1 MSSNTGTVGRTRSDR
16 GGEMGSERHHE
27 GSAPTGAPAN
37 DRASRST
44 ASFAQRLSP
53 WIATATPVL
62 VIGDAMLDVSVFG
75 SVDRISPEAPV
86 PIIRQENTI
95 ESGGGAAN
103 VALNIVAMGG
113 AAHLVAC
120 VAADPEGERLVRL
133 LRHAGVSF
141 DAIATPGKP
150 TTVKTRFLARHNQL
164 LRLDREVTTPI
175 TPACEEQIIAALQ
188 ARMDRCHLV
197 VISDYAKGLVTD
209 RVIEAT
215 LSLAARAGVRVVVD
229 PKRRNLADYR
239 GASVIKPNRRE
250 LEAATGLPV
259 NDDRQVEV
267 AASSLATTTGAT
279 LLVTRSEDGM
289 SLVRPDGSAIH
300 MPTHAHEIVDVTG
313 AGDAAI
319 AAFSLAIA
327 EGRPAEEAMAFA
339 NIAAGVSV
347 IKPGTT
353 TVSAAEIEH
362 ERAVFAGLLPVP
374 KGSRVSAET
383 ALLLRAQWRQQQ
395 LTVGFTN
402 GCFDLFHPGHV
413 ALLRETARQCDRLI
427 VGLNSDASVRRL
439 KGETRPVQNEEARA
453 EILGAIGHVDLVV
466 VFDEDTPRDLIARLE
481 PDLLTKGADYRIE
494 DIVGGDIV
502 RQAGGRVL
510 TIDLVPGHSSTR
522 LINRR

>member
-1 MSSNTGTVGRTRSDR
+1 M
-16 GGEMGSERHHE
+16 ESERHQQE
-27 GSAPTGAPAN
+27 SVPAEAPSS
-37 DRASRST
+37 DRSSRST
-44 ASFAQRLSP
+44 ASFAPRLSP
-53 WIATATPVL
+53 WIEAASPIL
-62 VIGDAMLDVSVFG
+62 VIGDVMLDVSVFG

-103 VALNIVAMGG
+103 VALNVVAMGG
-113 AAHLVAC
+113 TAHLITG

-133 LRHAGVSF
+133 LRQAGVTL
-141 DAIATPGKP
+141 DIVVAPGKP
-150 TTVKTRFLARHNQL
+150 TTVKTRFLARNNQL
-164 LRLDREVTTPI
+164 LRLDREVTTPV
-175 TPACEEQIIAALQ
+175 TPACEAQIIAALP
-188 ARMDRCHLV
+188 ACMDACRLV
-197 VISDYAKGLVTD
+197 VISDYGKGLVTD

-215 LSLAARAGVRVVVD
+215 FSLAARAGLPVIVD

-239 GASVIKPNRRE
+239 GASFIKPNRRE

-259 NDDRQVEV
+259 NNDRQVEV
-267 AASSLATTTGAT
+267 AASSLAATTGAT

-300 MPTHAHEIVDVTG
+300 MPTRAHEIVDVTG

-327 EGRPAEEAMAFA
+327 GGRSAEEAMAFA
-339 NIAAGVSV
+339 NIAAGISV
-347 IKPGTT
+347 IKPGTA
-353 TVSAAEIEH
+353 TVSAPEIEH
-362 ERAVFAGLLPVP
+362 ERAVFAGQLPVP

-383 ALLLRAQWRQQQ
+383 AVLLRAQWRRQR

-413 ALLRETARQCDRLI
+413 ALLRDTARQCDRLI
-427 VGLNSDASVRRL
+427 VGLNSDASVKRL
-439 KGETRPVQNEEARA
+439 KGDKRPVQNEEARA

-466 VFDEDTPRDLIARLE
+466 VFDEDTPLDLIARLE

-502 RQAGGRVL
+502 RQNGGRVL

-522 LINRR
+522 LINGR

>member
-1 MSSNTGTVGRTRSDR
+1 MGPNTAIRTRSDQ
-16 GGEMGSERHHE
+16 GGGMESERHHQ
-27 GSAPTGAPAN
+27 GGAPTGAPAN
-37 DRASRST
+37 DRSSRST
-44 ASFAQRLSP
+44 ASLAPRLAP
-53 WIATATPVL
+53 WIAAATPIL
-62 VIGDAMLDVSVFG
+62 IIGDAMLDVSVFG

-86 PIIRQENTI
+86 PVIRQENTV

-103 VALNIVAMGG
+103 VALNIAAMGG
-113 AAHLVAC
+113 AAHLITC
-120 VAADPEGERLVRL
+120 VAADPEGERLIRL
-133 LRHAGVSF
+133 LRQAGVSL
-141 DAIATPGKP
+141 DTVATPGRP

-175 TPACEEQIIAALQ
+175 TPACEDQIIAALQ
-188 ARMDRCHLV
+188 ARMDGYRLV
-197 VISDYAKGLVTD
+197 VISDYGKGLVTD

-215 LSLAARAGVRVVVD
+215 VTLAARAGLHVIVD
-229 PKRRNLADYR
+229 PKRRNLEDYR
-239 GASVIKPNRRE
+239 GASFIKPNRRE
-250 LEAATGLPV
+250 LEAATGLPA

-267 AASSLATTTGAT
+267 AASSLAATTGAIV
-279 LLVTRSEDGM
+279 LVTRSEDGM

-319 AAFSLAIA
+319 AAFSLAVA
-327 EGRPAEEAMAFA
+327 EGRPVEEAMAFA

-383 ALLLRAQWRQQQ
+383 ALLLRAQWRRQQ
-395 LTVGFTN
+395 LSVGFTN

-439 KGETRPVQNEEARA
+439 KGETRPVQDEEARA

-502 RQAGGRVL
+502 RQAGGRVR

-522 LINRR
+522 LINKR

>member
-1 MSSNTGTVGRTRSDR
+1 MNPKMGTVGRTGSGQ
-16 GGEMGSERHHE
+16 GGGMESERHHE
-27 GSAPTGAPAN
+27 GSIPTGASAN
-37 DRASRST
+37 DRSSRST
-44 ASFAQRLSP
+44 ASFAPRLSP
-53 WIATATPVL
+53 WIATGIPIL

-86 PIIRQENTI
+86 PVIRQENTI
-95 ESGGGAAN
+95 DSGGGAAN

-113 AAHLVAC
+113 TAHLVTG
-120 VAADPEGERLVRL
+120 VAADPEGERLAEL
-133 LRHAGVSF
+133 LRHAGVSL
-141 DAIATPGKP
+141 DLVATADRP

-164 LRLDREVTTPI
+164 LRLDREVTTPV
-175 TPACEEQIIAALQ
+175 TPTCEEQIIAALQ
-188 ARMDRCHLV
+188 AKMAECRLV
-197 VISDYAKGLVTD
+197 VISDYGKGFVTD

-215 LSLAARAGVRVVVD
+215 SQLAAQAGVRVIVD

-239 GASVIKPNRRE
+239 GASFIKPNRRE
-250 LEAATGLPV
+250 LEAATSLPV
-259 NDDRQVEV
+259 NDDRQVEA
-267 AASSLATTTGAT
+267 AASSLAAATGAT

-319 AAFSLAIA
+319 AAFSLGIA
-327 EGRPAEEAMAFA
+327 EGRSAEEAMAFA
-339 NIAAGVSV
+339 NIAAGISV
-347 IKPGTT
+347 LRPGTT
-353 TVSAAEIEH
+353 TVSAPEIEH
-362 ERAVFAGLLPVP
+362 ERAVFAGQLPVP

-383 ALLLRAQWRQQQ
+383 ALLARAQWRRQR

-466 VFDEDTPRDLIARLE
+466 VFDEDTPLDLIARLE
-481 PDLLTKGADYRIE
+481 PDLLTKGADYKVE

-502 RQAGGRVL
+502 RQNGGRVL

>member
-1 MSSNTGTVGRTRSDR
+1 MESKREQGSNVPPGV
-16 GGEMGSERHHE
+16 
-27 GSAPTGAPAN
+27 PAN
-37 DRASRST
+37 DPSSTST
-44 ASFAQRLSP
+44 AAFAPRLSP
-53 WIATATPVL
+53 WIAAGTPIL

-95 ESGGGAAN
+95 ETGGGAAN

-113 AAHLVAC
+113 TAHLVAC
-120 VAADPEGERLVRL
+120 MAADPEGERLVQL
-133 LRHAGVSF
+133 LRHAGVSL
-141 DAIATPGKP
+141 DMVATPGRP

-164 LRLDREVTTPI
+164 LRLDREVTTPVM
-175 TPACEEQIIAALQ
+175 PACEEQIIAALQ
-188 ARMDRCHLV
+188 ARMAECHLV
-197 VISDYAKGLVTD
+197 VISDYGKGLVTD

-215 LSLAARAGVRVVVD
+215 LSLAAKAGIGVVVD

-239 GASVIKPNRRE
+239 GASFIKPNRRE
-250 LEAATGLPV
+250 LEAATNLPV
-259 NDDRQVEV
+259 NDDRQVEA
-267 AASSLATTTGAT
+267 AASSLAAATGAT

-300 MPTHAHEIVDVTG
+300 MPTHAHEVVDVTG

-319 AAFSLAIA
+319 AAFSLAVA
-327 EGRPAEEAMAFA
+327 EGRPAEEAMALA
-339 NIAAGVSV
+339 NIAAGISV
-347 IKPGTT
+347 IKRGTT
-353 TVSAAEIEH
+353 TVSAPEIER
-362 ERAVFAGLLPVP
+362 ERAIFAGHLPVP

-383 ALLLRAQWRQQQ
+383 ASSLRTQWRQQR

-439 KGETRPVQNEEARA
+439 KGETRPVQDEEARA
-453 EILGAIGHVDLVV
+453 QILGAIGHVDLVV
-466 VFDEDTPRDLIARLE
+466 VFDEDTPLDLIAQLE
-481 PDLLTKGADYRIE
+481 PDLLTKGADYRIA

-502 RQAGGRVL
+502 RQNGGRVL

-522 LINRR
+522 LINGR

>member
-1 MSSNTGTVGRTRSDR
+1 MESGRHQ
-16 GGEMGSERHHE
+16 GGSV
-27 GSAPTGAPAN
+27 PTGAPAN
-37 DRASRST
+37 DRPSRST
-44 ASFAQRLSP
+44 ASFAPRLGP
-53 WIATATPVL
+53 WIGTATSIL
-62 VIGDAMLDVSVFG
+62 VVGDAMLDVSVSG

-86 PIIRQENTI
+86 PVIRQENTI
-95 ESGGGAAN
+95 ETGGGAAN
-103 VALNIVAMGG
+103 VALNIVAMGS
-113 AAHLVAC
+113 AAHLVTC
-120 VAADPEGERLVRL
+120 GGADPEGERLAGL
-133 LRHAGVSF
+133 LRHAGVSL
-141 DAIATPGKP
+141 DMVAAPGRP

-175 TPACEEQIIAALQ
+175 APACEEQVIAALQ
-188 ARMDRCHLV
+188 AQIGKCRLV
-197 VISDYAKGLVTD
+197 VISDYGKGLVTD
-209 RVIEAT
+209 RVIAAT
-215 LSLAARAGVRVVVD
+215 MSLAAGAGVPVIVD

-239 GASVIKPNRRE
+239 GASFIKPNRRE
-250 LEAATGLPV
+250 LEAATSLPAT
-259 NDDRQVEV
+259 DDRQVEA
-267 AASSLATTTGAT
+267 AASSLAATTGAT

-289 SLVRPDGSAIH
+289 SLVRPDGPAIH

-319 AAFSLAIA
+319 AAFSIGIA
-327 EGRPAEEAMAFA
+327 QSRPAEEAMAFA
-339 NIAAGVSV
+339 NIAAGISV
-347 IKPGTT
+347 LKLGTA
-353 TVSAAEIEH
+353 TVSAPEIEH
-362 ERAVFAGLLPVP
+362 ERAVFAGQLPVP
-374 KGSRVSAET
+374 KGSRVPAET
-383 ALLLRAQWRQQQ
+383 ASLLRAQWRQQR

-502 RQAGGRVL
+502 RQLGGRVR

>member
-1 MSSNTGTVGRTRSDR
+1 M
-16 GGEMGSERHHE
+16 ESEREHE
-27 GSAPTGAPAN
+27 AGVPTGVPAN
-37 DRASRST
+37 DRSSRST
-44 ASFAQRLSP
+44 ASFAPRLSP
-53 WIATATPVL
+53 WIATGTPIV

-75 SVDRISPEAPV
+75 SIDRISPEAPV

-95 ESGGGAAN
+95 HSGGGAAN

-113 AAHLVAC
+113 TAHLVTGL
-120 VAADPEGERLVRL
+120 AADPEGERLAQL
-133 LRHAGVSF
+133 LRHAGVSL
-141 DAIATPGKP
+141 DAIATPGRP

-164 LRLDREVTTPI
+164 LRLDREVTTPV
-175 TPACEEQIIAALQ
+175 TPVCEEQIIAALQ
-188 ARMDRCHLV
+188 ARMAECRLV
-197 VISDYAKGLVTD
+197 VISDYGKGFVTD
-209 RVIEAT
+209 RVIEAAS
-215 LSLAARAGVRVVVD
+215 SLAARAGLHVIVD

-239 GASVIKPNRRE
+239 GASFIKPNRRE
-250 LEAATGLPV
+250 LEAATNLPA
-259 NDDRQVEV
+259 NDDRQVEA
-267 AASSLATTTGAT
+267 AASSLAAATGAT

-300 MPTHAHEIVDVTG
+300 MPTRAHEIVDVTG

-339 NIAAGVSV
+339 NIAAGISV
-347 IKPGTT
+347 LRPGTA

-362 ERAVFAGLLPVP
+362 ERAVFAGQLPVP

-383 ALLLRAQWRQQQ
+383 ASLLRAQWRRQR

-427 VGLNSDASVRRL
+427 VGLNSDASVKRL

-481 PDLLTKGADYRIE
+481 PDLLTKGADYKVE

-502 RQAGGRVL
+502 RQIGGRVL

-522 LINRR
+522 LINRK

>member
-1 MSSNTGTVGRTRSDR
+1 
-16 GGEMGSERHHE
+16 
-27 GSAPTGAPAN
+27 
-37 DRASRST
+37 
-44 ASFAQRLSP
+44 
-53 WIATATPVL
+53 
-62 VIGDAMLDVSVFG
+62 MLDISVFG

-113 AAHLVAC
+113 TAHLVTC
-120 VAADPEGERLVRL
+120 VAADPEGERLVQL
-133 LRHAGVSF
+133 LRHAGVTV
-141 DAIATPGKP
+141 DIVATPGRP

-175 TPACEEQIIAALQ
+175 TPACEARIIAALQ
-188 ARMDRCHLV
+188 AQMDRCRLV
-197 VISDYAKGLVTD
+197 ILSDYAKGLVTD

-215 LSLAARAGVRVVVD
+215 FSLTAKAGVPVIVD

-239 GASVIKPNRRE
+239 GASFIKPNRRE
-250 LEAATGLPV
+250 LEAATNLPV
-259 NDDRQVEV
+259 TNDRQVEV
-267 AASSLATTTGAT
+267 AAASLATATGAI

-327 EGRPAEEAMAFA
+327 ECRSAEEAMAFA
-339 NIAAGVSV
+339 NIAAGISV
-347 IKPGTT
+347 IKQGTT
-353 TVSAAEIEH
+353 TVSAPEIEH
-362 ERAVFAGLLPVP
+362 ERAVFAGQLPVP
-374 KGSRVSAET
+374 KGSRVSVET
-383 ALLLRAQWRQQQ
+383 ALLLRAQWRQQR

-466 VFDEDTPRDLIARLE
+466 VFAEDTPRDLIARLE
-481 PDLLTKGADYRIE
+481 PDLLTKGADYKVE

-510 TIDLVPGHSSTR
+510 SVDLVPGHSSTH